1 MRVYISGPMT
11 GLPDCNRAAFD
22 AAAKRLAEQGF
33 FAVNPADISRL
44 FGDRA
49 SLEASLAALYQDG
62 DSRDPAWKPHKGTI
76 PDIIAEI
83 RKKHPAEE
91 YPAEYGGGEV
101 PNEMRKLADRIEAA
115 WNRRE
120 ICDRMNREVEI
131 STAQMERIV
140 RDAILS
146 YEELYKEAPN
156 DDVELEIYER
166 CAIAQGW
173 LVAHGFERQE
183 VSFDKEESPNL

>member
-1 MRVYISGPMT
+1 MKASEMT
-11 GLPDCNRAAFD
+11 NEELAKALMSRIPLDSDRHD
-22 AAAKRLAEQGF
+22 DLREAAARLRLKQQSDNYAAELCRQG
-33 FAVNPADISRL
+33 V
-44 FGDRA
+44 
-49 SLEASLAALYQDG
+49 
-62 DSRDPAWKPHKGTI
+62 
-76 PDIIAEI
+76 
-83 RKKHPAEE
+83 E
-91 YPAEYGGGEV
+91 Y
-101 PNEMRKLADRIEAA
+101 K
-115 WNRRE
+115 RE

-156 DDVELEIYER
+156 DDVEREIYER

>member
-1 MRVYISGPMT
+1 MTNGEKYKTASERKIAYIQYCK
-11 GLPDCNRAAFD
+11 DCAENEEAVFD
-22 AAAKRLAEQGF
+22 TFDWLDAEYI
-33 FAVNPADISRL
+33 PPP
-44 FGDRA
+44 
-49 SLEASLAALYQDG
+49 E
-62 DSRDPAWKPHKGTI
+62 TI

-83 RKKHPAEE
+83 RKKHPAKE

-101 PNEMRKLADRIEAA
+101 PNKMRLLADRIEAA

-120 ICDRMNREVEI
+120 ICDRMNREVGI
-131 STAQMERIV
+131 LDKQMERIV

-156 DDVELEIYER
+156 DDVEREIYER

>member
-1 MRVYISGPMT
+1 MSRSNYDKPFYVDVGTSIVAIRCASNHDVIVRYNVQNPFALKI
-11 GLPDCNRAAFD
+11 
-22 AAAKRLAEQGF
+22 AK
-33 FAVNPADISRL
+33 
-44 FGDRA
+44 
-49 SLEASLAALYQDG
+49 EA
-62 DSRDPAWKPHKGTI
+62 
-76 PDIIAEI
+76 
-83 RKKHPAEE
+83 
-91 YPAEYGGGEV
+91 
-101 PNEMRKLADRIEAA
+101 
-115 WNRRE
+115 
-120 ICDRMNREVEI
+120 CDRMNREVEI

-156 DDVELEIYER
+156 DDVEREIYER

>member
-1 MRVYISGPMT
+1 MSRSNYDKPFYVDVGTSIVSIRCASNHDIVVRYDYVLHPHT
-11 GLPDCNRAAFD
+11 L
-22 AAAKRLAEQGF
+22 KLAE
-33 FAVNPADISRL
+33 
-44 FGDRA
+44 
-49 SLEASLAALYQDG
+49 
-62 DSRDPAWKPHKGTI
+62 
-76 PDIIAEI
+76 
-83 RKKHPAEE
+83 
-91 YPAEYGGGEV
+91 
-101 PNEMRKLADRIEAA
+101 
-115 WNRRE
+115 E
-120 ICDRMNREVEI
+120 ICNRMNREVEI